1 MGVKTGDELVLIL
14 EESSLCV
21 LTPAEGVRRA
31 QAIVSS
37 YLGKDRRLSDELIWQ
52 SVFGPG
58 SAVPP
63 AGPNHSPEER
73 ARATGA
79 LRLLRQGK
87 SARAWLLKGG
97 D

>member
-1 MGVKTGDELVLIL
+1 MRSLLRRRSRRGWANTVAATGWGESTYAELPWDKVDA
-14 EESSLCV
+14 V
-21 LTPAEGVRRA
+21 P
-31 QAIVSS
+31 Q
-37 YLGKDRRLSDELIWQ
+37 RLSDELIWQ

-73 ARATGA
+73 ARTNGA